1 MATILSATFL
11 FALDNTIVADVQ
23 AVVVEDL
30 GEVNKLS
37 WLAVAFV
44 LASSS
49 TIVTW
54 YHCSA
59 MHSSGSDN
67 DFENIGASCMEC
79 SV

>member
-1 MATILSATFL
+1 MVVATTLSATFL

-54 YHCSA
+54 YHYSA
-59 MHSSGSDN
+59 MPSFGSDGN
-67 DFENIGASCMEC
+67 FWKL
-79 SV
+79 